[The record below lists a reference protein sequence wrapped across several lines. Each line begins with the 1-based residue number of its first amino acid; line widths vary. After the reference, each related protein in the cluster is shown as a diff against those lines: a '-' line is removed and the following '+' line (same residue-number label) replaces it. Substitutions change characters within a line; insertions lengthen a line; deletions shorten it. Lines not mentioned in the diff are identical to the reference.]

1 MYLNIINN
9 IRHES
14 KRKNQKTDYLLEQE
28 KNNSEDTS
36 YIVEINTKV
45 SNKYSDINEKY
56 LIKLGSY
63 GLFNRLNILKNLD
76 NKFE

>member
-28 KNNSEDTS
+28 KNNLEDES
-36 YIVEINTKV
+36 SQISNDNASFMYFSVFYGDLTK
-45 SNKYSDINEKY
+45 NW
-56 LIKLGSY
+56 IKL
-63 GLFNRLNILKNLD
+63 NH
-76 NKFE
+76 

>member
-28 KNNSEDTS
+28 KNNFKNEASQITNDDAGFPYYS
-36 YIVEINTKV
+36 VFYGDLTK
-45 SNKYSDINEKY
+45 NW
-56 LIKLGSY
+56 IKL
-63 GLFNRLNILKNLD
+63 KH
-76 NKFE
+76 